1 MVHNYQ
7 VSPYVGQRGESR
19 TRSFLLPKQAAY
31 HQAITL
37 IFKQLSVPATGI
49 EPIKQE
55 SKSCG
60 LPISLHRSSSRDTT
74 RTCNQRSQN
83 PLR

>member
-37 IFKQLSVPATGI
+37 MLCKFRRL
-49 EPIKQE
+49 E
-55 SKSCG
+55 S
-60 LPISLHRSSSRDTT
+60 
-74 RTCNQRSQN
+74 NQ
-83 PLR
+83 